1 MKAPVTWMA
10 KNHVAA
16 NLLMG
21 FIMLSGLFAMLQ
33 TKKETFPEMSLDQV
47 QIQIPYLGATPAEVE
62 EAVCKRV
69 EERVRGLEGVRRVR
83 STAAEGMG
91 VVRVEIERGVD
102 ISKLLDD
109 IKNEVD
115 RIDTFPAETEE
126 PVIKE
131 LTRRNQVI
139 DVVLYGDVDEKA
151 LKTAAELVRDEL
163 RTSGVISQ
171 VELSGV
177 RVDEISIEISEDA
190 LRRYGLTFAQVA
202 DAVRRTS
209 VDLPAGSVESEDGE
223 ILLRTQGLMRVGR
236 EYKDIVVLT
245 RPDGTA
251 LKLRDISTIVEGF
264 EDNDLVSRFNGQP
277 AAVVS
282 AYRTGDQN
290 ALDISSYVHDY
301 VKEKRLALPAGIHIF
316 SSW

>member
-1 MKAPVTWMA
+1 
-10 KNHVAA
+10 
-16 NLLMG
+16 
-21 FIMLSGLFAMLQ
+21 ML
-33 TKKETFPEMSLDQV
+33 P
-47 QIQIPYLGATPAEVE
+47 
-62 EAVCKRV
+62 
-69 EERVRGLEGVRRVR
+69 
-83 STAAEGMG
+83 
-91 VVRVEIERGVD
+91 
-102 ISKLLDD
+102 LLDD
-109 IKNEVD
+109 IKNEID
-115 RIDTFPAETEE
+115 RIATFPAETEE

-139 DVVLYGDVDEKA
+139 DVVIYGDVDEKA
-151 LKTAAELVRDEL
+151 LKAAAELVRDDL

-177 RVDEISIEISEDA
+177 RVDEISIEISEEA

-223 ILLRTQGLMRVGR
+223 ILLRTQGLMRMGR
-236 EYKDIVVLT
+236 EYEDVIVLT

-251 LKLRDISTIVEGF
+251 LKLSDISTVVDGF
-264 EDNDLVSRFNGQP
+264 EDTDLVSRFNGQP

-290 ALDISSYVHDY
+290 ALDISTYVHEY
-301 VKEKRLALPAGIHIF
+301 VEDKRPSLPAGTGSVRRASGSAAGCRCCSAGSGACHW
-316 SSW
+316 STPPRRTRPRRP